1 LSKKLQLTASDGH
14 RLGAYCAEASGP
26 SHGGVVVLHE
36 IFGVNHHIR
45 SVCDRLAAAGFTA
58 LAPALFDRQQ
68 ADFES
73 GYTPEET
80 VRAERMVLRD
90 PDMGQY
96 LKDTAAAIAELKSAG
111 PVSLLGFG
119 VGGSVA
125 FGAAT
130 SLDGVASAV
139 CYYGA
144 HIKYFADQTPK
155 SPTLLHFGAKDE
167 DIPLTAVDRIRKLRP
182 DCTIHLYEGAG
193 HGFNCDER
201 ASFHQPSATM
211 AWERTIAWLESAH
224 RTR

>member
-1 LSKKLQLTASDGH
+1 MSRKLQLTASDGH
-14 RLGAYCAEASGP
+14 RLGAYSAEASGP
-26 SHGGVVVLHE
+26 SRGGVVVLHE

-45 SVCDRLAAAGFTA
+45 SVCDRLATAGFTA

-80 VRAERMVLRD
+80 SRARFMVLRD

-96 LKDTAAAIAELKSAG
+96 LKDTAAAVAELESSG
-111 PVSLLGFG
+111 PVSLLGFD

-130 SLDGVASAV
+130 SFDGVASAV

-144 HIKYFADQTPK
+144 HIKYFADQAPK
-155 SPTLLHFGAKDE
+155 SPTLIHFGAEDE
-167 DIPLTAVDRIRKLRP
+167 EIPLTAVDRIRNLRP

-193 HGFNCDER
+193 HGFNCDEC
-201 ASFHQPSATM
+201 ASFHQPSATT